1 MKCLCQARAA
11 YRRWGGIY
19 LVDKFLLCIL
29 ALLMLQSAINLFLR
43 GEVTAEV
50 NGIDALMRTSAAG
63 IFGYL
68 VSANFN
74 QHRKRGAEGRVD
86 HGNAPPQMSDGTL
99 DQIGFR
105 AEGGEAETAAVP
117 APPAVTQAEQ
127 GEGQICDRAQVMVV
141 ASIGLVSFFILMVL
155 RTLMPAGEVNSGS
168 LTQFRDFASGSVG
181 FLISCSTSGVGGKEK

>member
-1 MKCLCQARAA
+1 MKCLCRARAV

-29 ALLMLQSAINLFLR
+29 ALLMFQSAVNLFLR

-74 QHRKRGAEGRVD
+74 QHRKRGTEGRAGQVD
-86 HGNAPPQMSDGTL
+86 TPP
-99 DQIGFR
+99 R
-105 AEGGEAETAAVP
+105 AKEGEP
-117 APPAVTQAEQ
+117 A
-127 GEGQICDRAQVMVV
+127 CDREQVMVV
-141 ASIGLVSFFILMVL
+141 ASIGLISVFVLMVL
-155 RTLMPAGEVNSGS
+155 RTLLPTAEVNSGS

-181 FLISCSTSGVGGKEK
+181 FLISCSSNGMSKKEK